1 MSNIYEIYMDLRK
14 NHPWLKKSEE
24 GLLGT
29 QSTTQPGQATERI
42 GGVFGH
48 GGLSDKAL
56 EKAGGYVTPPTMQQH
71 PNPEYGIYKGQSQFQ
86 QDAAKVGVKSL
97 EITRDITQWGVEKT
111 NQMFDAMFPQW
122 AGKNLDQKDKKK
134 LITNSPKYTDEIL
147 RRKGLTSQDG
157 NSLAKWAGVSLEDVQ
172 KNWKDK
178 GGFEGLMANPAFT
191 LGLAL
196 MQSSAQGKSIGEDVM
211 NNFIKAAGISEHYK
225 DRMTAKTEVIGPP
238 TDEDR
243 GMVERFL
250 KDRKYGG
257 PSNLQKIKGWFTGED
272 PQGDYERALNAISVE
287 MKEYIAETY
296 KGKRHRVTEA
306 DFEAAVNRLINS
318 GEIEKTPG
326 LPGFLSNFRQFHG
339 KITKKKKEFR
349 AEGGPVQAG
358 KPYIVGEKGPEI
370 MIPKTDGDIVSNDD
384 AQVMSM
390 LLASNPQLQNVSKA
404 RAESILRSRFPDY
417 FA

>member
-1 MSNIYEIYMDLRK
+1 MSNIYEIYMDLRR

-29 QSTTQPGQATERI
+29 QTTTQPGQATQRV
-42 GGVFGH
+42 GGIFGH
-48 GGLSDKAL
+48 GGLSNQAL

-178 GGFEGLMANPAFT
+178 E
-191 LGLAL
+191 
-196 MQSSAQGKSIGEDVM
+196 
-211 NNFIKAAGISEHYK
+211 
-225 DRMTAKTEVIGPP
+225 
-238 TDEDR
+238 
-243 GMVERFL
+243 
-250 KDRKYGG
+250 
-257 PSNLQKIKGWFTGED
+257 
-272 PQGDYERALNAISVE
+272 
-287 MKEYIAETY
+287 
-296 KGKRHRVTEA
+296 
-306 DFEAAVNRLINS
+306 
-318 GEIEKTPG
+318 
-326 LPGFLSNFRQFHG
+326 
-339 KITKKKKEFR
+339 
-349 AEGGPVQAG
+349 
-358 KPYIVGEKGPEI
+358 
-370 MIPKTDGDIVSNDD
+370 
-384 AQVMSM
+384 
-390 LLASNPQLQNVSKA
+390 
-404 RAESILRSRFPDY
+404 
-417 FA
+417 